1 MTKKFYIVFASVLFL
16 LNGCTRDVS
25 GALQWQQSDDVFSSI
40 SSSVEEE
47 GFANSSLTQSSEQDV
62 LISNSNSS
70 VLVSSSSVPSEV
82 APQSGKDDLMENNPT
97 ISHSVPITES
107 SSTPKTEKY
116 DLLLSFI
123 DSNGWPIANEPVT
136 CFFPDGSASV
146 LGNTDELG
154 MIHFSSSAIGV
165 YGFELSEFDHS
176 LRPQPLGLGLGPL
189 YFEYSL
195 TELTDTRE
203 ASFTVEVYPIIE
215 QSISDNCVVFY
226 LYDQNNIPLAGKR
239 IFYYVIPE
247 GESCDDENTITEK
260 LHLGLTDEEGKVV
273 LHNPSVL
280 GEYVFLYPHP
290 NNRSISLEFSVVLE
304 SIENIQKFV
313 LNAAEY

>member
-1 MTKKFYIVFASVLFL
+1 MRKICVCIFLCVSLLF
-16 LNGCTRDVS
+16 GCIRDVS
-25 GALQWQQSDDVFSSI
+25 NSAQESKNDDILSSTSLFVEENTAI
-40 SSSVEEE
+40 SSSI
-47 GFANSSLTQSSEQDV
+47 NQSSEQNVVESSSAISILSSVSSDV
-62 LISNSNSS
+62 ISQSSENNLADSVPITSNS
-70 VLVSSSSVPSEV
+70 
-82 APQSGKDDLMENNPT
+82 DL
-97 ISHSVPITES
+97 ITES
-107 SSTPKTEKY
+107 SSSTDPEIF
-116 DLLLSFI
+116 DLILSFM
-123 DSNGWPIANEPVT
+123 DSNGCPIVNEPVT
-136 CFFPDGSASV
+136 CLFPDGSASI

-154 MIHFSSSAIGV
+154 VIHFSPSAIGV